1 MDVFKLNRH
10 IVTLGNFPL
19 ISKLYNRT
27 AKALLVYEQLLL
39 TRWKE
44 KIDAWKDHLN
54 ANLLCLIKNNEDN
67 SQQIKINS
75 NIELFSIF
83 DEVKWFKR
91 LDVDIPKSA
100 LVCMQKVNIIRKTI
114 YIHRRITTDRVGSF
128 VEFATHRTQKN
139 EKNSSF
145 LRSDIGFAIKND

>member
-1 MDVFKLNRH
+1 LFFFSFLGAIAWSRTLLTKIEQAMDVFKLNRH
-10 IVTLGNFPL
+10 IITLGNFPI

-54 ANLLCLIKNNEDN
+54 ANLLCLIKNNQEI
-67 SQQIKINS
+67 QINS

-91 LDVDIPKSA
+91 LDVDIPKAA
-100 LVCMQKVNIIRKTI
+100 LVCMQKVNIIQKMT
-114 YIHRRITTDRVGSF
+114 YINQIEPGH
-128 VEFATHRTQKN
+128 
-139 EKNSSF
+139 
-145 LRSDIGFAIKND
+145 L

>member
-10 IVTLGNFPL
+10 IITLGNFPI

-54 ANLLCLIKNNEDN
+54 ANLLCLINTEENN
-67 SQQIKINS
+67 SQIQINS

-91 LDVDIPKSA
+91 LDVDIPKAA
-100 LVCMQKVNIIRKTI
+100 LVCMQKVIIELI
-114 YIHRRITTDRVGSF
+114 F
-128 VEFATHRTQKN
+128 EF
-139 EKNSSF
+139 E
-145 LRSDIGFAIKND
+145 

>member
-10 IVTLGNFPL
+10 IVSLGNFPI

-39 TRWKE
+39 ARWRE

-54 ANLLCLIKNNEDN
+54 ANLLCLVDDDEENNKRIE
-67 SQQIKINS
+67 INS
-75 NIELFSIF
+75 NIGLFSIF

-91 LDVDIPKSA
+91 LEVDIPKAA
-100 LVCMQKVNIIRKTI
+100 LVCMQKVLNL
-114 YIHRRITTDRVGSF
+114 V
-128 VEFATHRTQKN
+128 N
-139 EKNSSF
+139 
-145 LRSDIGFAIKND
+145 